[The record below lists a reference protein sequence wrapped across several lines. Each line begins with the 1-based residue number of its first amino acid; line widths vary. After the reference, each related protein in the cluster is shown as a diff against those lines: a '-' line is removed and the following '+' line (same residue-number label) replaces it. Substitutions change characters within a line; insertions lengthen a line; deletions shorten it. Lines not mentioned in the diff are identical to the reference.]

1 MNTAYNSLRIAFK
14 IWITVALTAAII
26 LNIGWTFSGSYWNL
40 MILFLSLIASCV
52 VSFPAFLIIMLAI
65 YPIKT
70 LRISTKNKIII
81 FLILQWF
88 ITILYA
94 IAGAGLKLLSGVFG
108 YSKSPGFLITV
119 ILLNFCLI
127 ACLLLAN
134 IIYQK
139 HIWAY
144 LADDYSES
152 NGFQPLLNFQLL
164 KSINKNPM
172 HTTTEGTSSTNRN
185 QILVKG
191 LITGGLILLMMIPTL
206 FIMDLITE
214 REALQKEVVK
224 EVSSKWASDQNLSG
238 PFLTVPYKK
247 YFTNSEGKIE
257 SSETQVVI
265 LPTTL
270 QVKGNIKPEER
281 PRSIY
286 KVLLYKTDVNFAG
299 KFNIEFPEDMKLEQ
313 ADFTKARICFT
324 LNDFKGIEEDIYIN
338 FNKEKLLLR
347 PGLPVN
353 DFGATGLSAPVN
365 ISAEQIAETIPFLLE
380 VKLKGSEQLHFMPL
394 AASSKFSLSSTW
406 PSPSFN
412 GSILPG
418 KRTVNK
424 NGFNAEWN
432 FNQANLPFSITSFT
446 DQRKQKDIDFGV
458 SLVQPADQ
466 YNKTMRSVK
475 YAILFIG
482 LTFGFF
488 FIIELLQKKP
498 FHPVQYVLV
507 GLALV
512 IFYTLLLSISEYIV
526 FDLAYAIAATS
537 TILLISLYAKGHF
550 KSWKTAG
557 IFFGLLS
564 CLYGFIFVL
573 IRLEDTALLV
583 GSIGLF
589 LVLAIVMYASR
600 KINWYGENNLS
611 TSLPEN

>member
-1 MNTAYNSLRIAFK
+1 MNTAFNSLRIAFK
-14 IWITVALTAAII
+14 IWMTVALSAAFM
-26 LNIGWTFSGSYWNL
+26 LNIFWSIGSSYWNL
-40 MILFLSLIASCV
+40 LMLFLSVIAGCV
-52 VSFPAFLIIMLAI
+52 VSFPAFLILILAL

-70 LRISTKNKIII
+70 LRLPTKSKINI
-81 FLILQWF
+81 FLLLQWL

-94 IAGAGLKLLSGVFG
+94 IGGASLEILSEVFG
-108 YSKSPGFLITV
+108 YGKSHDFLITTLILNGFLIM
-119 ILLNFCLI
+119 
-127 ACLLLAN
+127 CLLAAN

-139 HIWAY
+139 HSWCY
-144 LADDYSES
+144 LSDDYSES
-152 NGFQPLLNFQLL
+152 NGFQPLLNFQFST
-164 KSINKNPM
+164 SINKNLM
-172 HTTTEGTSSTNRN
+172 HTTTEGTASTKRN
-185 QILVKG
+185 SIMVKG

-206 FIMDLITE
+206 FIMDLISE

-238 PFLTVPYKK
+238 PFLSVPYKK
-247 YFTNSEGKIE
+247 FFTNSESKTE
-257 SSETQVVI
+257 STETKLVI
-265 LPTTL
+265 LPTSL

-299 KFNIEFPEDMKLEQ
+299 NFNIDFPEDMKLEQ
-313 ADFTKARICFT
+313 ADFSKARICFT

-338 FNKEKLLLR
+338 FNNQKLLLR

-365 ISAEQIAETIPFLLE
+365 ISAAEIAGTLPFLLD

-394 AASSKFSLSSTW
+394 AASSKFSLTSSW

-418 KRTVNK
+418 KRTVDK
-424 NGFNAEWN
+424 NGFTAEWN
-432 FNQANLPFSITSFT
+432 FNQANLPFSTTSFT
-446 DQRKQKDIDFGV
+446 NQIKAKDIDFGV

-488 FIIELLQKKP
+488 FIIELLQKNP
-498 FHPVQYVLV
+498 LHPVQYVLV

-526 FDLAYAIAATS
+526 FDFAYLIAAFS

-557 IFFGLLS
+557 IFFCLLS

-589 LVLAIVMYASR
+589 IVLSLIMYASR
-600 KINWYGENNLS
+600 KITWYPENNLS
-611 TSLPEN
+611 TSL

>member
-1 MNTAYNSLRIAFK
+1 MNTAFNSLRIAFK
-14 IWITVALTAAII
+14 IWMTVAFSAAVI
-26 LNIGWTFSGSYWNL
+26 LNVCWSISGSYWNIFI
-40 MILFLSLIASCV
+40 MFISVVGGCV
-52 VSFPAFLIIMLAI
+52 VSFPAFLILMLVL

-70 LRISTKNKIII
+70 LRLSTKSKINIFLLLQWLLTIAYALLGAGLEMLSEIFGYGKSHSFLLTAIILNI
-81 FLILQWF
+81 FLI
-88 ITILYA
+88 T
-94 IAGAGLKLLSGVFG
+94 
-108 YSKSPGFLITV
+108 
-119 ILLNFCLI
+119 
-127 ACLLLAN
+127 CLLLAH

-139 HIWAY
+139 AIWAY

-152 NGFQPLLNFQLL
+152 NGFQPLFNFQFSQ
-164 KSINKNPM
+164 SINKKRM
-172 HTTTEGTSSTNRN
+172 ETITDGTAVTKRN
-185 QILVKG
+185 SILVKG
-191 LITGGLILLMMIPTL
+191 LITGGLILAMMIPTI
-206 FIMDLITE
+206 FITDLITE

-238 PFLTVPYKK
+238 PFLSVPYKK
-247 YFTNSEGKIE
+247 LFTNSEGKTE
-257 SSETQVVI
+257 SSETKLVI
-265 LPTTL
+265 LPTSL

-286 KVLLYKTDVNFAG
+286 KVLLYKTNVNFAG
-299 KFNIEFPEDMKLEQ
+299 NFNIDFPEDIKAEQ
-313 ADFTKARICFT
+313 ADFSKARICFT

-338 FNKEKLLLR
+338 FNNQKILLR

-365 ISAEQIAETIPFLLE
+365 ISAADIAGTQPFLLD

-394 AASSKFSLSSTW
+394 AASSKFSINSPW

-418 KRTVNK
+418 KRTVDK
-424 NGFNAEWN
+424 NGFTAEWN
-432 FNQANLPFSITSFT
+432 FNQANLPFSTTSFT
-446 DQRKQKDIDFGV
+446 NQIKAKDIDFGV

-498 FHPVQYVLV
+498 LHPVQYVLV

-526 FDLAYAIAATS
+526 FDFAYAIAATS
-537 TILLISLYAKGHF
+537 TISLISLYAKGHF

-557 IFFGLLS
+557 IFFCLLS

-589 LVLAIVMYASR
+589 IVLALIMYASR
-600 KINWYGENNLS
+600 KITWYPENNL
-611 TSLPEN
+611 TASL

>member
-1 MNTAYNSLRIAFK
+1 MNTAFNSLRIAFK
-14 IWITVALTAAII
+14 IWMTVALSAAFM
-26 LNIGWTFSGSYWNL
+26 LNIFWSIGSSYWNL
-40 MILFLSLIASCV
+40 LMLFLSVIAGCV
-52 VSFPAFLIIMLAI
+52 VSFPAFLILILAL

-70 LRISTKNKIII
+70 LRLPTKSKINI
-81 FLILQWF
+81 FLLLQWL

-94 IAGAGLKLLSGVFG
+94 IGGASLEILSEVFG
-108 YSKSPGFLITV
+108 YGKSHDFLITTLILNGFLIM
-119 ILLNFCLI
+119 
-127 ACLLLAN
+127 CLLAAN

-139 HIWAY
+139 HSWCY
-144 LADDYSES
+144 LSDDYSES
-152 NGFQPLLNFQLL
+152 NGFQPLLNFQFST
-164 KSINKNPM
+164 SINKNLM
-172 HTTTEGTSSTNRN
+172 HTTTEGTASTKRN
-185 QILVKG
+185 SIMVKG

-206 FIMDLITE
+206 FIMDLISE

-238 PFLTVPYKK
+238 PFLSVPYKK
-247 YFTNSEGKIE
+247 FFTNSESKTE
-257 SSETQVVI
+257 STETKLVI
-265 LPTTL
+265 LPTSL

-286 KVLLYKTDVNFAG
+286 KVLLYKTDINFAG
-299 KFNIEFPEDMKLEQ
+299 NFNIDFPEDMKLEQ
-313 ADFTKARICFT
+313 ADFSKARICFT

-338 FNKEKLLLR
+338 FNNQKLLLR

-365 ISAEQIAETIPFLLE
+365 ISAAEIAGTLPFLLD

-394 AASSKFSLSSTW
+394 AASSKFSLTSSW

-418 KRTVNK
+418 KRTVDK
-424 NGFNAEWN
+424 NGFTAEWN
-432 FNQANLPFSITSFT
+432 FNQANLPFSTTSFT
-446 DQRKQKDIDFGV
+446 NQIKAKDIDFGV

-488 FIIELLQKKP
+488 FIIELLQKNP
-498 FHPVQYVLV
+498 LHPVQYVLV
-507 GLALV
+507 GLAVV

-526 FDLAYAIAATS
+526 FDFAYLIAAFS

-557 IFFGLLS
+557 IFFCLLS

-589 LVLAIVMYASR
+589 IVLSLIMYASR
-600 KINWYGENNLS
+600 KITWYPENNLS
-611 TSLPEN
+611 TSL

>member
-1 MNTAYNSLRIAFK
+1 MNTAFNSLRIAFK
-14 IWITVALTAAII
+14 IWMTVALSAAFM
-26 LNIGWTFSGSYWNL
+26 LNIFWSIGSSYWNL
-40 MILFLSLIASCV
+40 LMLFLSVIAGCV
-52 VSFPAFLIIMLAI
+52 VSFPAFLILILAL

-70 LRISTKNKIII
+70 LRLPTKSKINI
-81 FLILQWF
+81 FLLLQWL

-94 IAGAGLKLLSGVFG
+94 IGGASLEILSEVFG
-108 YSKSPGFLITV
+108 YGKSHDFLITTLILNGFLIM
-119 ILLNFCLI
+119 
-127 ACLLLAN
+127 CLLAAN

-139 HIWAY
+139 HSWCY
-144 LADDYSES
+144 LSDDYSES
-152 NGFQPLLNFQLL
+152 NGFQPLLNFQFST
-164 KSINKNPM
+164 SINKNLM
-172 HTTTEGTSSTNRN
+172 HTTTEGTASTKRN
-185 QILVKG
+185 SIMVKG
-191 LITGGLILLMMIPTL
+191 LITGGLILLMMIPTF
-206 FIMDLITE
+206 FIMDLISE

-238 PFLTVPYKK
+238 PFLSVPYKK
-247 YFTNSEGKIE
+247 FFTNSESKTE
-257 SSETQVVI
+257 STETKLVI
-265 LPTTL
+265 LPTSL

-299 KFNIEFPEDMKLEQ
+299 NFNIDFPEDMKLEQ
-313 ADFTKARICFT
+313 ADFSKARICFT

-338 FNKEKLLLR
+338 FNNQKLLLR

-365 ISAEQIAETIPFLLE
+365 ISAAEIAGTLPFLLD

-394 AASSKFSLSSTW
+394 AASSKFSLTSSW

-418 KRTVNK
+418 KRTVDK
-424 NGFNAEWN
+424 NGFTAEWN
-432 FNQANLPFSITSFT
+432 FNQANLPFSTTSFT
-446 DQRKQKDIDFGV
+446 NQIKAKDIDFGV

-488 FIIELLQKKP
+488 FIIELLQKNP
-498 FHPVQYVLV
+498 LHPVQYVLV

-526 FDLAYAIAATS
+526 FDFAYLIAALS

-557 IFFGLLS
+557 IFFCLLS

-589 LVLAIVMYASR
+589 IVLSLIMYASR
-600 KINWYGENNLS
+600 KITWYPENNLS
-611 TSLPEN
+611 TSL